1 MIMQRDIKIGSAVVP
16 MRATAAIPR
25 LYRIKFKRDIMS
37 DMQKLQA
44 AADIAKS
51 ENGQFEISDLEVFEN
66 VAYIMAKHANANIP
80 SDIDEWLDGFEVF
93 DIYTAL
99 PQILALWGDNVAT
112 TSTSKKKIGK

>member
-1 MIMQRDIKIGSAVVP
+1 MQRDIKIGNAVVP

-37 DMQKLQA
+37 DMQKLQTA
-44 AADIAKS
+44 AEKNKS

-66 VAYIMAKHANANIP
+66 VAYIMAKHADANVS
-80 SDIDEWLDGFEVF
+80 SDIDEWLNGFEVF

-99 PQILALWGDNVAT
+99 PQILELWGDNIAT
-112 TSTSKKKIGK
+112 TAIPKKKHEK